1 MGALPGAEMALDVTL
16 WIVEGVRAGND
27 TSRDAE
33 EGHPTL
39 PSYTIMSGN
48 KSPPSSA
55 SPIHGFPQY
64 NDVSSLF
71 QKVPKSCHWLV
82 VSIDVLSR
90 VLVYPHMSRS
100 IPQLT
105 PLGTTHC
112 PRLLFWVVAWQVVC
126 ASISFLLTATLCRH
140 QHKHLLQ

>member
-1 MGALPGAEMALDVTL
+1 M
-16 WIVEGVRAGND
+16 
-27 TSRDAE
+27 
-33 EGHPTL
+33 
-39 PSYTIMSGN
+39 
-48 KSPPSSA
+48 
-55 SPIHGFPQY
+55 
-64 NDVSSLF
+64 
-71 QKVPKSCHWLV
+71 V

-112 PRLLFWVVAWQVVC
+112 PRLLFWLQAWQVVC

-140 QHKHLLQ
+140 QHKHLLLVNWWKRNNDDRLGELCEGIEMFSENQIWFSSYNGIGISQTQCSVEGRQLDQKGMSWQMALLASLIYTPALVI

>member
-1 MGALPGAEMALDVTL
+1 MLVHYFG
-16 WIVEGVRAGND
+16 
-27 TSRDAE
+27 
-33 EGHPTL
+33 
-39 PSYTIMSGN
+39 
-48 KSPPSSA
+48 KSLNLA
-55 SPIHGFPQY
+55 SI
-64 NDVSSLF
+64 
-71 QKVPKSCHWLV
+71 LV

-112 PRLLFWVVAWQVVC
+112 PRLLFWLQAWQVVC

-140 QHKHLLQ
+140 KHLLLVNWWKRNNDDGLGEPYKGIAMF

>member
-1 MGALPGAEMALDVTL
+1 MAVMSDQVDIRGIVVEMGARPGAEMALDVTL

-55 SPIHGFPQY
+55 SPIHGFPQW
-64 NDVSSLF
+64 
-71 QKVPKSCHWLV
+71 C
-82 VSIDVLSR
+82 
-90 VLVYPHMSRS
+90 
-100 IPQLT
+100 
-105 PLGTTHC
+105 
-112 PRLLFWVVAWQVVC
+112 
-126 ASISFLLTATLCRH
+126 
-140 QHKHLLQ
+140 